1 MDGST
6 LPKMDDFDKTEGAIL
21 ALYREVGGKCTLR
34 NKIVCKKSSQ
44 KPCYSRPKGLLDF
57 PDESRP
63 H

>member
-34 NKIVCKKSSQ
+34 NKIVCKIFTKTLLQSSEGTF
-44 KPCYSRPKGLLDF
+44 GL
-57 PDESRP
+57 P
-63 H
+63 